1 MLIGIDA
8 RAASHPQFGGFK
20 TYTEGLI
27 QGLSAVDGPHEF
39 RLFVDRPYTAPVPL
53 AANFTTEIIRASQ
66 GMSAVGWREQVT
78 VPRRGHQLGLDVM
91 HFPCNSGPVWAP
103 QSSVLTIHD
112 LIPLLQR
119 PKPPTTL
126 ATREWRQFLIASYST
141 VTMSIPPQRFAA
153 IITVSK
159 HSRRQIVDYYG
170 LDERRLFVVPS
181 GYSPVFRRVDHDE
194 AKAVVA
200 REFAIHDPYI
210 LALGSADPRKN
221 LDGLLKAY
229 RMLTPELR
237 QRYRLVLVLNHDR
250 LGERLEQVITT
261 YELGGRIV
269 VVRKPS
275 TASLVQLYNAA
286 EVFAFPSFS
295 EGFGLPALE
304 AMACGTP
311 VVASNTT
318 ALPEVTG
325 DAALL
330 APPDQPEA
338 IAAQL
343 ACVLE
348 NPGVQV
354 ELRDRGLRRV
364 KSFSWERAARLTLD
378 VYCDAAITRKMA

>member
-8 RAASHPQFGGFK
+8 RAASHPQYGGFK

-27 QGLSAVDGPHEF
+27 QGLAALDGPHGV
-39 RLFVDRPYTAPVPL
+39 RLFVDRPYQPAFPL
-53 AANFTTEIIRASQ
+53 PAHFKTVIVQGGR

-78 VPRRGHQLGLDVM
+78 LPRRSRQEGLDVM
-91 HFPCNSGPVWAP
+91 HFPCNSGPVWPPPSA
-103 QSSVLTIHD
+103 VLTIHD
-112 LIPLLQR
+112 LIPVLQR
-119 PKPPTTL
+119 PRPPATL
-126 ATREWRQFLIASYST
+126 ATREWRQFFIASYST
-141 VTMSIPPQRFAA
+141 MTMSVPPRRFAA
-153 IITVSK
+153 IITVS
-159 HSRRQIVDYYG
+159 HYSRRQIVDYYG
-170 LDERRLFVVPS
+170 LDERRLFVVPP
-181 GYSPVFRRVDHDE
+181 GYSPLFRRVERAE
-194 AKAVVA
+194 AKAAVA
-200 REFAIHDPYI
+200 TEFAIHDPYI

-229 RMLTPELR
+229 RLLTPELR
-237 QRYRLVLVLNHDR
+237 QRHRLVLVLNHDR
-250 LGERLEQVITT
+250 LDERLEQAITT
-261 YELGGRIV
+261 YGLGGRIL

-286 EVFAFPSFS
+286 DVFAFPSFA

-304 AMACGTP
+304 AMACGAP

-348 NPGVQV
+348 NPAVQV

-364 KSFSWERAARLTLD
+364 KGFSWERAARMTLD
-378 VYCDAAITRKMA
+378 VYCHAAAARKIA